1 MNTKGLLV
9 EPDFINLE
17 KYLQSGNRTEITDK
31 IRKISKTIDGASDGI
46 LVKKI
51 LVWINQN
58 TIRLNSSNNP
68 RKFKRTATEILESRE
83 RTGCCDSSTLFTAL
97 ARSKGIPTMQIITFC
112 VDWAKNLISGKK
124 VETSG
129 HFFTSCYLKDAHG
142 KSDWVLIDSDQPT
155 QNIKDIRLQILNRN
169 NRNIRNNYYAF
180 AYVNDYSNISFNE
193 LKIDSIANMGRIQL
207 FALQNSD
214 KNDFL
219 RDREE
224 ER

>member
-1 MNTKGLLV
+1 MNTKGLLA
-9 EPDFINLE
+9 EPDFTNLE
-17 KYLQSGNRTEITDK
+17 KYLESGDRTEITDEIK
-31 IRKISKTIDGASDGI
+31 KISKSIDGPSDGM
-46 LVKKI
+46 LVKNI

-58 TIRLNSSNNP
+58 TIRLNSGNDP

-83 RTGCCDSSTLFTAL
+83 RTGCCDSSTLFSAL

-112 VDWAKNLISGKK
+112 VDWAKNLIAGKK

-129 HFFTSCYLKDAHG
+129 HFFISCYLKDAYG

-155 QNIKDIRLQILNRN
+155 QSIKDIRLQILNRN

-207 FALQNSD
+207 YALQNSD

-219 RDREE
+219 HCREE

>member
-1 MNTKGLLV
+1 MNTRGLLV
-9 EPDFINLE
+9 EPNFTNPE

-31 IRKISKTIDGASDGI
+31 IRKVSKTIDESSDGI
-46 LVKKI
+46 LVKNI

-58 TIRLNSSNNP
+58 TIRLNSGNNP
-68 RKFKRTATEILESRE
+68 RKFRRTATEILESRE
-83 RTGCCDSSTLFTAL
+83 RTGCCD
-97 ARSKGIPTMQIITFC
+97 
-112 VDWAKNLISGKK
+112 LISGKK

-129 HFFTSCYLKDAHG
+129 HFFTSCYLKDTHG